1 VFDQIV
7 AGLSSEAAK
16 LQIGHGLDPATTLG
30 PLVSDEQY
38 QKVQG
43 YLDSG
48 RSEGAEVVTGGGV
61 HGNRGYFI
69 QPTVLANTNRDM
81 KVVREEI
88 FGPMICVQP
97 FEEDDLDGIAKFDND
112 TEYGLSAS
120 IWTQDLTKAHTLA
133 RKIRAG
139 TVWVNTHN
147 WGDAALPFGGYKQ
160 SGWGREMGK
169 EVMENYTETKA
180 VGVRL
185 V

>member
-1 VFDQIV
+1 MTELRFDGRV
-7 AGLSSEAAK
+7 A
-16 LQIGHGLDPATTLG
+16 
-30 PLVSDEQY
+30 
-38 QKVQG
+38 
-43 YLDSG
+43 
-48 RSEGAEVVTGGGV
+48 VVTGGGT

-69 QPTVLANTNRDM
+69 QPTVLAKTNRDM

-88 FGPMICVQP
+88 FGPVICVQP
-97 FEEDDLDGIAKFDND
+97 FEEDDLDSIATFAND

-147 WGDAALPFGGYKQ
+147 WGDAAFPFGGYKQ

-169 EVMENYTETKA
+169 EVMEHYTETKA